1 MINPYAVM
9 YDARMS
15 LYRYELKQNGN
26 LAASKKKLMR
36 ENIPCR
42 LSISSQ
48 TVLQAPMAAVRNN
61 QKIFCG
67 LDIDIREGDRVVVT
81 LRTGKQLELVIGE
94 CHPYTYQWQCEARR
108 DDNA

>member
-15 LYRYELKQNGN
+15 LYRYEQKQNGY
-26 LAASKKKLMR
+26 LTAGEKKLMY

-42 LSISSQ
+42 LSITSQ
-48 TVLQAPMAAVRNN
+48 TVLQEPMAAVRNN
-61 QKIFCG
+61 QQIFCG
-67 LDIDIREGDRVVVT
+67 IDTDIREGDCVIVT
-81 LRTGKQLELVIGE
+81 LRTGKKVELVIGE
-94 CHPYTYQWQCEARR
+94 CQPYTYQWQCKARR